1 MIIDYNILEKRDK
14 YKNTYLSLRLKTE
27 HSPITNIL
35 H

>member
-1 MIIDYNILEKRDK
+1 MIIDYNILEKRDR
-14 YKNTYLSLRLKTE
+14 YKNTYLSLQLKTE